1 VDSLLLFDGA
11 FPVAL
16 DGLVALAGFD
26 VDTDDAGEA
35 EDVKPDD
42 RPVVVF
48 NEWVV
53 GVGPD
58 DDVMLIFGPLTPLLS
73 ALLYIRSQ
81 WHWTAPFQESAT
93 VLFLSGV
100 NDNFP
105 FGSTDEEKS
114 LMVC

>member
-1 VDSLLLFDGA
+1 MPRARSAIKPTTPPIAAPAIAPVDSLLLFDGA

-48 NEWVV
+48 NE
-53 GVGPD
+53 
-58 DDVMLIFGPLTPLLS
+58 
-73 ALLYIRSQ
+73 
-81 WHWTAPFQESAT
+81 
-93 VLFLSGV
+93 
-100 NDNFP
+100 
-105 FGSTDEEKS
+105 
-114 LMVC
+114 